1 MHISWRMSIRWRV
14 QRHVSLRFI
23 SIISLLQVFSHV
35 KDGNIKVKLML
46 MSLVLV
52 FLVVGSFHFQLV
64 SKKKKLVYSAT

>member
-1 MHISWRMSIRWRV
+1 MSISWRV